1 NSQVNIITLIK
12 NLGLKNP
19 HKLILRGGKW
29 MNGPILDILL
39 NLIVLSGLIGMLLLI
54 WVLIISMVGLFF
66 KNIGGRK

>member
-1 NSQVNIITLIK
+1 
-12 NLGLKNP
+12 
-19 HKLILRGGKW
+19 

-39 NLIVLSGLIGMLLLI
+39 NLIVLSGLIGVLLII

>member
-1 NSQVNIITLIK
+1 
-12 NLGLKNP
+12 
-19 HKLILRGGKW
+19 

-66 KNIGGRK
+66 KNIGDRK

>member
-1 NSQVNIITLIK
+1 
-12 NLGLKNP
+12 
-19 HKLILRGGKW
+19 

-54 WVLIISMVGLFF
+54 WVLIISTVGLFF